1 MYNKLEIFLSKEK
14 LKAYINITNDKE
26 KALELYRDNLNISAY
41 LYKLIQVFELSTRNI
56 FNIYLSK
63 RYGNDWIN
71 KNDILTGNNNKN
83 ERLLDNIKHAKRDN
97 KIRDN
102 NDIISNL
109 SLGFWVNLLSFKN
122 NDKIWKTSIKKL
134 FNGYSREEIQKIF
147 RNIKEFRNRIAH
159 HETIINKNYSE
170 LEQQIFLI
178 LKIYSNDLYEW
189 TKNITSGV

>member
-1 MYNKLEIFLSKEK
+1 MYDKLEIFLSKEK
-14 LKAYINITNDKE
+14 LEAYVAIANDKE
-26 KALELYRDNLNISAY
+26 KALDLYKDNLNISAY

-56 FNIYLSK
+56 FNVYLSK

-71 KNDILTGNNNKN
+71 RNDILTGNNNKN

-159 HETIINKNYSE
+159 HETIINKNYNE

>member
-1 MYNKLEIFLSKEK
+1 MYDKLEIFLSKEK
-14 LKAYINITNDKE
+14 LKAYVDITNDKE
-26 KALELYRDNLNISAY
+26 KALDLYKDNLNISAH
-41 LYKLIQVFELSTRNI
+41 LYELIQVFELSTRNI
-56 FNIYLSK
+56 FNVYLSK
-63 RYGNDWIN
+63 RYGSNWIN
-71 KNDILTGNNNKN
+71 RNDILTGNNNKN

-134 FNGYSREEIQKIF
+134 FNGYSREEIQKMF

>member
-14 LKAYINITNDKE
+14 LKAYVDITNDKE

>member
-71 KNDILTGNNNKN
+71 KNDILT
-83 ERLLDNIKHAKRDN
+83 
-97 KIRDN
+97 
-102 NDIISNL
+102 
-109 SLGFWVNLLSFKN
+109 
-122 NDKIWKTSIKKL
+122 
-134 FNGYSREEIQKIF
+134 
-147 RNIKEFRNRIAH
+147 
-159 HETIINKNYSE
+159 
-170 LEQQIFLI
+170 
-178 LKIYSNDLYEW
+178 
-189 TKNITSGV
+189 